1 MKPQGMEDTHKAP
14 LNVIITII
22 DSQTP
27 VANTNNLVKWLQK
40 LFLDI
45 IFSFFLVLK
54 MAQKYNFHP
63 IVLFIY
69 GNYVYT

>member
-45 IFSFFLVLK
+45 IFFFLVLK

-69 GNYVYT
+69 GYYVYT

>member
-45 IFSFFLVLK
+45 ILSWKWLK
-54 MAQKYNFHP
+54 NMVFIWSYY
-63 IVLFIY
+63 LFM
-69 GNYVYT
+69 VTM